1 MLIGIEICLVIVLS
15 IAGWLYLEL
24 EGADNKK
31 EAIRNGDRK
40 KKIFGGIMCVLGIVM
55 VFGLNHIFP
64 ENHYLANIKLL
75 TLVTLLFPIAWKD
88 YTNMIIPNKI
98 IGTGL
103 IIRLVYY
110 VLELI
115 LRSESFF
122 TILKQD
128 LFALVIVIV
137 FLIVGTFI
145 IKNGI
150 GMGDIKLLILIS
162 LFQGI
167 YGMFSSIFFSLFAA
181 FITGIFLLVTKRKGK
196 KDSIPFAPS
205 ILIGTYIS
213 VFLTGV

>member
-15 IAGWLYLEL
+15 IIGWLYLEL
-24 EGADNKK
+24 EGVDNKK
-31 EAIRNGDRK
+31 DAIRNGDIK
-40 KKIFGGIMCVLGIVM
+40 KKIFGGIMCACGIIM
-55 VFGLNHIFP
+55 IFGLNYIFP
-64 ENHYLANIKLL
+64 QNHFLSNIKLL
-75 TLVTLLFPIAWKD
+75 ILIMFLFPIAWKD

-98 IGTGL
+98 IGAGL

-115 LRSESFF
+115 FLPESFF

-128 LFALVIVIV
+128 LFALLIVIV
-137 FLIVGTFI
+137 FLIVGILI

-150 GMGDIKLLILIS
+150 GMGDIKLLILMS
-162 LFQGI
+162 AFQGI
-167 YGMFSSIFFSLFAA
+167 FGLFSSIFFSLFIA
-181 FITGIFLLVTKRKGK
+181 FATGIFLLITKRKGK

-213 VFLTGV
+213 VFLTGM